1 MYRFIL
7 FVRYDVK
14 RSSDVR
20 RTVGTDA
27 LRQEDIT
34 VVDTKTVD
42 TAVRATMLGNAMEW
56 YDFGIYAYMA
66 VTIGHVFFPSGND
79 TAQVLSSFAT
89 FAAAFV
95 VRPLGGFFFGP
106 LGDRIGRK
114 KVLATTMLM
123 MAGGTLSIGL
133 IPSYSTIGFA
143 APTLLVLFRMV
154 QGFSAGGEYGG
165 ASTFIAE
172 YAPDRRRGFYGS
184 YLEFGTL
191 IGYISAASLV
201 TLLTALLDDNQ
212 MEGWGWRIPFLLA
225 APIGIVGLYLRLRLE
240 ESPAFTKVL
249 EAQAASGAKSD
260 GAGDGGSGGN
270 ADGKANGSAGGG
282 SDGTPD
288 KNPEAG
294 SFREFRRIFTEQRTP
309 MILCIAL
316 VAAYNINDYMLL
328 SYMPTYLSD
337 TLDYDETHG
346 LLQIV
351 VVMVVLLALI
361 HPLGGLTDRIGRRP
375 VIIGG
380 CAGFILL
387 PLPCFALIQAGG
399 LVTIFLGLMILGL
412 VLVCFL
418 ATMSAA
424 LPALFPTEVRSGA
437 LSVSF
442 NISVSAFGGTTPFVA
457 EALVSGT
464 GNDYMPAFY
473 MMLAA
478 AVGIVAAWKMDET
491 ASKPLMGSP
500 PSVATEE
507 EARELVAASNP

>member
-1 MYRFIL
+1 MA
-7 FVRYDVK
+7 D
-14 RSSDVR
+14 DVR
-20 RTVGTDA
+20 RRVGRDDE
-27 LRQEDIT
+27 LRLEDIT
-34 VVDTKTVD
+34 VVDPKTVD

-133 IPSYSTIGFA
+133 IPSYATIGFV
-143 APTLLVLFRMV
+143 APILLVLFRMV

-172 YAPDRRRGFYGS
+172 YAPDKRRGFYGS

-201 TLLTALLDDNQ
+201 TLLKSLLDDSQ

-240 ESPAFTKVL
+240 ESPAFTKAL
-249 EAQAASGAKSD
+249 EEHAAAGGAK
-260 GAGDGGSGGN
+260 GQR
-270 ADGKANGSAGGG
+270 ADAER
-282 SDGTPD
+282 GTDVPD
-288 KNPEAG
+288 KNPDAG
-294 SFREFRRIFTEQRTP
+294 SFAEFRRMFAEQRKP
-309 MILCIAL
+309 MLLCVAL

-351 VVMVVLLALI
+351 VVMLVLLAVI
-361 HPLGGLTDRIGRRP
+361 HPLGAYTDRIGRRP
-375 VIIGG
+375 VVIGG
-380 CAGFILL
+380 CVGFILL
-387 PLPCFALIQAGG
+387 PVPCFALVQNGSLA
-399 LVTIFLGLMILGL
+399 TIFIGLLILGL

-424 LPALFPTEVRSGA
+424 LPALFPTEIRAGA

-464 GNDYMPAFY
+464 GNDYTPAFY
-473 MMLAA
+473 MMFAA
-478 AVGIVAAWKMDET
+478 AVGLVAAWMMDET
-491 ASKPLMGSP
+491 AGQPLMGSH
-500 PSVATEE
+500 PSVATDE
-507 EARELVAASNP
+507 EARELVSAAQE

>member
-1 MYRFIL
+1 MA
-7 FVRYDVK
+7 
-14 RSSDVR
+14 
-20 RTVGTDA
+20 TDA

-133 IPSYSTIGFA
+133 IPSYDTIGFA

-191 IGYISAASLV
+191 IGYISAAGLV
-201 TLLTALLDDNQ
+201 TVLTALLDDDQ
-212 MEGWGWRIPFLLA
+212 MEGWAWRIPFLLA
-225 APIGIVGLYLRLRLE
+225 APIGIVGLYLRLKLE

-249 EAQAASGAKSD
+249 EAQAEAGTKADPGPGDKSD
-260 GAGDGGSGGN
+260 AKPEPGEST
-270 ADGKANGSAGGG
+270 
-282 SDGTPD
+282 TPD
-288 KNPEAG
+288 KNPDAG
-294 SFREFRRIFTEQRTP
+294 SLREFRRIFTEQRRP

-375 VIIGG
+375 VIIAG
-380 CAGFILL
+380 CAGFIVL
-387 PLPCFALIQAGG
+387 PLPCFALLQAGG
-399 LVTIFLGLMILGL
+399 LVSIFLGLMILGL
-412 VLVCFL
+412 LLTCFL
-418 ATMSAA
+418 ATMSAS
-424 LPALFPTEVRSGA
+424 LPALFPTEVRAGA

-457 EALVSGT
+457 EALVSVT

-478 AVGIVAAWKMDET
+478 SVGIVAAWKMDET

-500 PSVATEE
+500 PSVATRE
-507 EARELVAASNP
+507 EARQLVTAAKG

>member
-1 MYRFIL
+1 MPRQECI
-7 FVRYDVK
+7 D
-14 RSSDVR
+14 SSCLPDRKTRHRRTRGDVR

-123 MAGGTLSIGL
+123 MAGGTLCIGL
-133 IPSYSTIGFA
+133 IPSYATIGFL

-191 IGYISAASLV
+191 IGYISAAGLV

-249 EAQAASGAKSD
+249 EAQAEAESGRKADSGSD
-260 GAGDGGSGGN
+260 GA
-270 ADGKANGSAGGG
+270 

-288 KNPEAG
+288 KNPDAG
-294 SFREFRRIFTEQRTP
+294 SFDEFRRIFTEQRAP

-361 HPLGGLTDRIGRRP
+361 HPLGALTDRIGRRP

-380 CAGFILL
+380 CAGFIVL
-387 PLPCFALIQAGG
+387 PLPCFALIQTGG
-399 LVTIFLGLMILGL
+399 LLTIFLGLMVLGL
-412 VLVCFL
+412 VLLCFL

-507 EARELVAASNP
+507 EARELVAASKP